1 MNNCPRPRTRPATAL
16 VSASHEDGT
25 MNETAGGR
33 RRWCRPR
40 RAGVLAVTAGL
51 VLLTAACGGSPSS
64 SGSPSSTGSGSSSSA
79 GGSASS
85 PSALAFSRCM
95 RSHGVPNFPDPPPSF
110 NGKFPGSSPQQLG
123 VSESRIRAAT
133 GACQNLLPAVQGQ
146 APLTAQDQQ
155 DYLRAAAC
163 MRSHGITSFPDPAF
177 SGGSVHFPIPSSID
191 TNSTRFTQA
200 RQTCEK
206 LIPAGLPYSGS
217 GSGG

>member
-1 MNNCPRPRTRPATAL
+1 
-16 VSASHEDGT
+16 

-33 RRWCRPR
+33 RRWCRARPL
-40 RAGVLAVTAGL
+40 RASVLAVTAGL

-64 SGSPSSTGSGSSSSA
+64 TGSGDSPNA
-79 GGSASS
+79 GGSAGP

-110 NGKFPGSSPQQLG
+110 SGKFPGSSPQQLG
-123 VSESRIRAAT
+123 VSESQIRAAT
-133 GACQNLLPAVQGQ
+133 VACRDLLPAVHGQ

-163 MRSHGITSFPDPAF
+163 MRSHGITSFPDPVF
-177 SGGSVHFPIPSSID
+177 SGGGVSLPRIPSSID
-191 TNSTRFTQA
+191 TSSPQFTRA
-200 RQTCEK
+200 RQICQR
-206 LIPAGLPYSGS
+206 LIPAGLPYSGR

>member
-1 MNNCPRPRTRPATAL
+1 
-16 VSASHEDGT
+16 

-33 RRWCRPR
+33 RRRCRARPL
-40 RAGVLAVTAGL
+40 RASVLAVAAGL

-64 SGSPSSTGSGSSSSA
+64 TGSGDSPNA
-79 GGSASS
+79 GGSAGP

-110 NGKFPGSSPQQLG
+110 SGKFPGSSPQQLG
-123 VSESRIRAAT
+123 VSASQIRAAT
-133 GACQNLLPAVQGQ
+133 VACRDLLPAVHGH

-155 DYLRAAAC
+155 DYLRAAGC
-163 MRSHGITSFPDPAF
+163 MRSHGITSFPDPVF
-177 SGGSVHFPIPSSID
+177 SGGGVSFPRISSSID
-191 TNSTRFTQA
+191 TSSPQFTRA
-200 RQTCEK
+200 RQICQR